1 MHILRQVWEAWRAF
15 GRFMGDLVGRVVMTV
30 FYFTLALPFGL
41 AVRLLSDP
49 LRLKPEPPR
58 WNPRAPGQS
67 ATLDDARRMF

>member
-1 MHILRQVWEAWRAF
+1 MQFLGRIWQAWRAF

-41 AVRLLSDP
+41 AVRALSDP

-58 WNPRAPGQS
+58 WSAREPGQRP
-67 ATLDDARRMF
+67 TLDDARRMY